1 MSMSNKVKSNITN
14 NLLGMNKSKNEVKDK
29 QPKENENSA
38 PVSNINIDDL
48 FPQVE
53 EKKGKNKTFYLE
65 HDVMIS
71 IKKTAKSKKVSES
84 KLVNDILKHVLTNK

>member
-14 NLLGMNKSKNEVKDK
+14 NLLGMNKSKNEVKEI
-29 QPKENENSA
+29 QPKENEKPA

-65 HDVMIS
+65 HDVMVS